1 MPIMAFEEIKS
12 LYELTEENYKLQDMI
27 QIYQEE
33 IVKLEQEKDVLK
45 AEVVFLRQQ
54 LEYKTLGPPI
64 HSQDIKKDPR

>member
-1 MPIMAFEEIKS
+1 VPIMAFEEVKS

-33 IVKLEQEKDVLK
+33 ILKLEEEKEGLK
-45 AEVVFLRQQ
+45 AEVIFLRQQ

-64 HSQDIKKDPR
+64 HSQEDKRKGT